1 MATTTSGIYV
11 QKFLMV
17 CSTPIPEQVK
27 TLFTMVFVNLSAL
40 IEYVWKNIN
49 NTDTFHLIIPLD
61 CLEHLLKDP
70 IYRFPQVLNI
80 DVIYDGNNELKEIR
94 RRFKSKCEKVE
105 FCTIYDLLR
114 RCEKAE
120 LNKALVSSSPI
131 DRSTIDAIISIITD
145 RLRIKEL
152 TMFNHFSPFS
162 KQCTLPSLYGLPA
175 KNIIDFAPCF
185 FCPSCKL
192 IHQQLYRLECGHQQC
207 KVCVNIQK
215 NCATCCKAVSRDEV
229 IITIDIYRFSELLCS
244 FFKISLVQD
253 LPMKIQHI
261 PIYCSSCKWIGS
273 LKDYQIHF
281 KHLHDKFITCFVRNR
296 EIDENI
302 FYQQD
307 SSRTNQELLLGNESD
322 TSLNG
327 TCIWEVSNISN
338 LKNNVAFDEQ
348 KSIYSSS
355 FYSFPNGY
363 KISLR
368 LFLNGDTKARGTYM
382 SLYFALMRGNYDNVL
397 RWPFQFKVTF
407 TLLSHLLPSNNQTKC
422 FWPNTES
429 IAFQRPRNDMN
440 IAYGISKFV
449 PLKLFEQNEDHYVNN
464 DSMFIKVEVDFLAER
479 PSIVPFISDA
489 GELVNEEEL
498 VDTNYDDLPRLLC
511 YSDA

>member
-145 RLRIKEL
+145 RLRVKEL

-162 KQCTLPSLYGLPA
+162 KQCTLTSLYGLPA

-207 KVCVNIQK
+207 K
-215 NCATCCKAVSRDEV
+215 
-229 IITIDIYRFSELLCS
+229 
-244 FFKISLVQD
+244 
-253 LPMKIQHI
+253 
-261 PIYCSSCKWIGS
+261 
-273 LKDYQIHF
+273 IHF